1 MLATD
6 FICFHKAAML
16 TDLPAE
22 LIPYSLETYTPHVGS
37 DLEVQRGPE
46 WVSLSLVAAEAKRGH
61 EARTREKFSVVFA
74 GGKDKP
80 LIQGTH
86 AFRHPVI
93 GAFELFITP
102 IIPQDRERH
111 WYEAAINREN

>member
-1 MLATD
+1 MP
-6 FICFHKAAML
+6 
-16 TDLPAE
+16 TDLPSD

-46 WVSLSLVAAEAKRGH
+46 WVPLSVAAAEAKRGH
-61 EARTREKFSVVFA
+61 EARTREKFSVLFA

-102 IIPQDRERH
+102 TMPQDQERL
-111 WYEAAINREN
+111 WYEAAINRES